1 MSVRLFIGYFLV
13 LAACATLAFAPSQA
27 DSSTPFASADAGIAP
42 EISPSAFAA
51 SFHTHPHRITTKRP
65 QIAEAE

>member
-27 DSSTPFASADAGIAP
+27 DSSKSPAIADAGIGPDSALNA
-42 EISPSAFAA
+42 PSAVFRAHTRRAA
-51 SFHTHPHRITTKRP
+51 PKRS

>member
-27 DSSTPFASADAGIAP
+27 GSPKPPATADAGIGP
-42 EISPSAFAA
+42 EYTLNAPSASSRAHA
-51 SFHTHPHRITTKRP
+51 RKIAPKRS